1 MALIRNILR
10 AGSLVFGLSAIFLFV
25 APSPFIKLLGLA
37 DSDSLKWSMQMIG
50 VTVFALAGNMY
61 INSKQIDVNNLKKTA
76 QLMAFSA
83 ALLGLVTLLIP
94 VTMTW
99 FDYAYAAIGFVFG
112 LAYLFALKKLN
123 K

>member
-1 MALIRNILR
+1 MALIKNILR
-10 AGSLVFGLSAIFLFV
+10 AGALVFGLSSIFLFV
-25 APSPFIKLLGLA
+25 APSPFIKLLGLT

-61 INSKQIDVNNLKKTA
+61 INSKQNDTSNLKKTA
-76 QLMAFSA
+76 QLMALSA

-94 VTMTW
+94 VTLTW
-99 FDYAYAAIGFVFG
+99 FDYAYAAIGFLFSLG
-112 LAYLFALKKLN
+112 YLFALKKLN